1 MMPLIY
7 FLLGILFSQ
16 FVWPLLEGLLDI
28 ILAYMSRKKLKITA
42 KSVEIEQQINEI
54 VNGEEPQFV
63 NRQIG
68 FVVENPD
75 DYKTEEEDEEDE

>member
-1 MMPLIY
+1 MPLIY

-16 FVWPLLEGLLDI
+16 FVLPLLEGLLDI

-75 DYKTEEEDEEDE
+75 DYKTEEDEEDE

>member
-28 ILAYMSRKKLKITA
+28 ILTYMSRKKLKITA

-54 VNGEEPQFV
+54 VNGEEPQIV

-75 DYKTEEEDEEDE
+75 DYKTEEDEEDE

>member
-75 DYKTEEEDEEDE
+75 DYKTEEDEEDE

>member
-42 KSVEIEQQINEI
+42 KSVEIEKQIDEI
-54 VNGEEPQFV
+54 VNGEEPQIV

-75 DYKTEEEDEEDE
+75 DYKTEEDEEDE

>member
-54 VNGEEPQFV
+54 VNGEEPQIV

-75 DYKTEEEDEEDE
+75 DYKTEEDEEDE

>member
-42 KSVEIEQQINEI
+42 NSVEIEKQIDEI
-54 VNGEEPQFV
+54 VNGEEPQIV

-75 DYKTEEEDEEDE
+75 DYKTEEDEEDE

>member
-42 KSVEIEQQINEI
+42 KSVEIEKQIDEI

-75 DYKTEEEDEEDE
+75 DYKTEEDEEDE